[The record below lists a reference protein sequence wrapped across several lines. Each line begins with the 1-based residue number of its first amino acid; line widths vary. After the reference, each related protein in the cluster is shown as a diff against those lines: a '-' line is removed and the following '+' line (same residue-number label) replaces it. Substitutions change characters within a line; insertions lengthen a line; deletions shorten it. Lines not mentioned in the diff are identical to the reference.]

1 VLLAVISLA
10 VLAGCGDGDDPTSG
24 PTSTASPTESSTP
37 DETSTSASPSEEPS
51 ESETPSET
59 ATEDGADVEIEVSI
73 VGDTV
78 TTEPS
83 DRVAVEVGDTVKI
96 SVVSD
101 VADELHVHGYDL
113 TLDLE
118 PGVPAELLFEVTGD
132 PGPGLYEVE
141 LEEEHRLLFQLEVR

>member
-10 VLAGCGDGDDPTSG
+10 ALAACGNGDDPTSG
-24 PTSTASPTESSTP
+24 PTSTSSPTESSTP
-37 DETSTSASPSEEPS
+37 DETSTSASPS

-78 TTEPS
+78 TTTPS

-118 PGVPAELLFEVTGD
+118 PGEEGELEFEVTSD

-141 LEEEHRLLFQLEVR
+141 LEDRHLLLFQLEVR